1 MEGDGIEV
9 FKELFSSFWFQKE
22 SEANRKVVINNY
34 NKKYRLS
41 DDEIMKLYNEQLE
54 RTTAIFN
61 SFSNDPLFLLL
72 AKSKPKDVLRLCQVT
87 PKLRKVCNNPQ
98 TFINLLKLHYTRFN
112 PFNTENP
119 KEQYLA
125 ITNRIK
131 TWFELTATEI
141 INEDG
146 DTVIKYS
153 NPKQIG
159 KSLRQE
165 EVPGFNIARFFYQN
179 PKIFNTKTFKEHL
192 IKHKIK
198 LKPGDIQRVT
208 IIEEGRQI
216 LYILPHPVNS
226 EDIPIS
232 IITASIE
239 ELISSNVDVMFGAS
253 PYSSIFKFE
262 NNHQL
267 IRFDIPGLYPGKDTE
282 GWLIVIRDF
291 FKGKPYYSIIDCGQS
306 RDIAGKILANDV
318 FRSQS
323 RKLWREYNR
332 EEYLKYNNINKYPD
346 LYSKRNIILKQLLQD
361 KKYLELAANVGIP
374 LPFSVENF
382 EEYFKT
388 HNMLNIEGID
398 PIQYFIVKVTF

>member
-1 MEGDGIEV
+1 
-9 FKELFSSFWFQKE
+9 
-22 SEANRKVVINNY
+22 
-34 NKKYRLS
+34 
-41 DDEIMKLYNEQLE
+41 
-54 RTTAIFN
+54 
-61 SFSNDPLFLLL
+61 
-72 AKSKPKDVLRLCQVT
+72 
-87 PKLRKVCNNPQ
+87 
-98 TFINLLKLHYTRFN
+98 
-112 PFNTENP
+112 
-119 KEQYLA
+119 
-125 ITNRIK
+125 
-131 TWFELTATEI
+131 
-141 INEDG
+141 
-146 DTVIKYS
+146 
-153 NPKQIG
+153 
-159 KSLRQE
+159 LRQE